1 MEKTNNL
8 LTASTRAETILLTY
22 PTSLLVFER
31 LGLPLHVCDKELVD
45 LAQESGFRVQL
56 LINLLQ
62 LTLGYPLEVLSPF
75 QIEDTPYIIN
85 YLLAGHEY
93 YMYEA
98 NPNIAAML
106 GKILPDTEDTNR
118 DLLRKFFDQYMSEVC
133 VHFNYERDVVFP
145 YIRSF
150 FETRT
155 PRTFRVREYK
165 HRHSDIQAKL
175 EDLQHLI
182 LCYLPP
188 LRDKSLARRL
198 LYSLGVLCTDLS
210 IHTMLE
216 DKVVVPLVEHLE
228 TQWNN

>member
-1 MEKTNNL
+1 
-8 LTASTRAETILLTY
+8 
-22 PTSLLVFER
+22 
-31 LGLPLHVCDKELVD
+31 
-45 LAQESGFRVQL
+45 
-56 LINLLQ
+56 
-62 LTLGYPLEVLSPF
+62 
-75 QIEDTPYIIN
+75 
-85 YLLAGHEY
+85 
-93 YMYEA
+93 
-98 NPNIAAML
+98 
-106 GKILPDTEDTNR
+106 
-118 DLLRKFFDQYMSEVC
+118 LRKFFDQYMSEVC